1 MKKGIHYIIFFLNII
16 VLFTLSFA
24 LVSPFVSPNIFW
36 PISFFGLFFP
46 LIVCMIFGFTLFWIF
61 QNKKFIWIN
70 LIFLLFSSPYIIRFV
85 SYNKNT
91 EVNEGVKIM
100 SYNVR
105 LFNKWGWINEKNVD
119 EKIISFVNNEKVDIF
134 CIQEYYN
141 PREDLNFNFKYSHIG
156 IQKNKENWHM
166 AIYSSY
172 PQINKGTV
180 HINGSEMNN
189 TCIFSDIIVKQ
200 DTIRVYN
207 IHLASNFFQKKD
219 FDNIT
224 STEKNKVKNGLIGI
238 SKKLK
243 RSFERRGSEVDQI
256 KEHIRKSPYSV
267 IICGDFNDTPVSYAY
282 QELSKKRNDAFIKSG
297 NGIGST
303 YTKIPTLRIDYILYD
318 NNLYSS
324 DFITYNTGLSD
335 HRAISCTINF

>member
-1 MKKGIHYIIFFLNII
+1 MKKRIDYIIFILNII

-24 LVSPFVSPNIFW
+24 LVSPFVNPNIFW

-46 LIVCMIFGFTLFWIF
+46 LIVCIIFGFTLFWIF

-85 SYNKNT
+85 SCNKNT

-105 LFNKWGWINEKNVD
+105 LFNKWGWINEKNID

-172 PQINKGTV
+172 PQIKKGTV
-180 HINGSEMNN
+180 HINGSGMNN

-224 STEKNKVKNGLIGI
+224 STEKKKVKNGVIGI
-238 SKKLK
+238 TKKLK
-243 RSFERRGSEVDQI
+243 RSFGRRGSEVDQI

-282 QELSKKRNDAFIKSG
+282 QELRKKRNDAFIKSG

-324 DFITYNTGLSD
+324 DFITYNNGLSD